1 MSDTII
7 VLLKNIIKEDRRKSI
22 EEIYKCNKLKLIK
35 PDIIKQF
42 KKGIPIDVYL
52 TYLTYYLDDKVL
64 FDTDDYDY
72 IIINIGTNILKGMI
86 NKLVSS
92 DDHQIYG
99 VDDIKDKYL
108 NLFASI
114 YSTYDVITCL
124 EYSDNEGRIVL
135 INKYKKYEHRSPTKI
150 YNDFAFYNLF
160 LLI

>member
-72 IIINIGTNILKGMI
+72 IIIT
-86 NKLVSS
+86 S
-92 DDHQIYG
+92 
-99 VDDIKDKYL
+99 
-108 NLFASI
+108 
-114 YSTYDVITCL
+114 
-124 EYSDNEGRIVL
+124 L
-135 INKYKKYEHRSPTKI
+135 IN
-150 YNDFAFYNLF
+150 N
-160 LLI
+160 